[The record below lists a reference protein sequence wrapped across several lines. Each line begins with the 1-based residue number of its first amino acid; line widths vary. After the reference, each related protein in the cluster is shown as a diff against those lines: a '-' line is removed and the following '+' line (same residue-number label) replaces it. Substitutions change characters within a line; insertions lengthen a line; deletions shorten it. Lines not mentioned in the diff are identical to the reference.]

1 MKSAIALVV
10 FLAVS
15 LGGGAWIGTIARPDG
30 WYRHLD
36 KPWFNPPDWIFAPVW
51 SVLYVL
57 IALAGWRV
65 WQSGNRKALTAWMI
79 QMALNFLWPPL
90 FFNAHATLPALVII
104 LGLLASILI
113 FLARAGARDRFA
125 FWCFVPYAMW
135 VSYAA
140 LLNAAIL
147 RLNG

>member
-1 MKSAIALVV
+1 MKSVLSLVI

-30 WYRHLD
+30 WYRHLA
-36 KPWFNPPDWIFAPVW
+36 KPWFNAPDWIFAPVW

-57 IALAGWRV
+57 IALAGWRI
-65 WQSGNRKALTAWMI
+65 WQSKNRKALSAWVI

-90 FFNAHATLPALVII
+90 FFNAHATLPALVVI

-113 FLARAGARDRFA
+113 FLGRTGERDRFA
-125 FWCFVPYAMW
+125 FWCFVPYAVW
-135 VSYAA
+135 VSYAS

-147 RLNG
+147 KLNG